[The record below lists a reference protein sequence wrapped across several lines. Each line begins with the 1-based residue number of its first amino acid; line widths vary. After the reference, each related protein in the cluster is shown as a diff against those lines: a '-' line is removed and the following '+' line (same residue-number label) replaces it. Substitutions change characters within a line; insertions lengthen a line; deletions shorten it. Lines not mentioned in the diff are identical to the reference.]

1 MQSQVRRFLL
11 GAAIL
16 CAVVKAYAADNNFT
30 GAAIGAN
37 FAYRHDKVE
46 FGGFLNGTSTTHN
59 DVSGQLDLSYGIP
72 VSNAWVTTLGA
83 TYDLNNSDFGSLTY
97 DAGSQNSVVNYK
109 LKEHWSIY
117 FAPGYRVAP
126 DWLVYGKVAY
136 HHAKGEYTDSLFGNG
151 NTTHDGFG
159 YGVGVS
165 YAAIRNIQ
173 LGFEIQRIDLSSGA
187 GNLSTGKP
195 SMTEAVF
202 KAAYRF

>member
-1 MQSQVRRFLL
+1 MIQARRFLL
-11 GAAIL
+11 SAAIFCAATNTFAADTNFAGAA
-16 CAVVKAYAADNNFT
+16 V
-30 GAAIGAN
+30 GAN
-37 FAYRHDKVE
+37 LAYRHDKVE
-46 FGGFLNGTSTTHN
+46 FGGFLNGASTTHN
-59 DVSGQLDLSYGIP
+59 DISGQLDLSYGIP
-72 VSNAWVTTLGA
+72 VGDAWVATLGA
-83 TYDLNNSDFGSLTY
+83 TYDLNNADFGSLTY
-97 DAGSQNSVVNYK
+97 NAGSQNATVTYK

-117 FAPGYRVAP
+117 FAPGYRVTP

-165 YAAIRNIQ
+165 YAATRNIQ
-173 LGFEIQRIDLSSGA
+173 LGLEIQQINLSSGS